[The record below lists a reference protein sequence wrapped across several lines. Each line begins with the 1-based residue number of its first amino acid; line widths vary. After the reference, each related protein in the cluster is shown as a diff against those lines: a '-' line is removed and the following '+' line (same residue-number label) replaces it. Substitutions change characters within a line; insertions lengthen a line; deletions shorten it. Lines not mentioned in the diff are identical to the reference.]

1 MNKSLKK
8 DKNPLI
14 SYKKYDINKIA
25 HKKFEVIEF
34 YLKETRRNVII
45 FLFPG
50 FL

>member
-8 DKNPLI
+8 EMRLLT
-14 SYKKYDINKIA
+14 SYKKYDINKVTY
-25 HKKFEVIEF
+25 KKFEIIQF